1 VKKKD
6 VLNLVKYHCEGND
19 IAFRDTANQIARE
32 FDTSGDY
39 QLADYIMAQLSDA
52 NAFMPQSDD
61 NEPVFLVRMHLDYSK
76 IALPKAIS
84 ADMLGVRNAIQREAG
99 LSKFLLQGPP
109 GTGKTESV
117 KHLAHLL
124 DRELLAV
131 NFDSIIDSKLGQTS
145 KNIGMLFN
153 EIRSFACPEKLLF
166 LFDEIDALA
175 LDRINA
181 NDVREMGRAT
191 SSFLKE
197 FDQLGET
204 FIVFATTNLYD
215 AFDKALI
222 RRFDACID
230 FGRYSGEDLIDL
242 SEFLME
248 ELLRKYSFIGRDMRL
263 FHKIM
268 ESATNLPFPGELKNM
283 LKTCIAFSDVDDEFD
298 YLRRIFKT
306 IRNEEPSNVQ
316 RLYKQG
322 FTVREIERLSGISK
336 STVARSVKGVPDES
350 SS

>member
-1 VKKKD
+1 MKKKD

-19 IAFRDTANQIARE
+19 IAFRDTANLIARE
-32 FDTSGDY
+32 FDASGDY
-39 QLADYIMAQLSDA
+39 QLADYIMAHLSDT
-52 NAFMPQSDD
+52 NAFMPQSED
-61 NEPVFLVRMHLDYSK
+61 NEPIFLIRTRLEYNP
-76 IALPKAIS
+76 IALPQAIS
-84 ADMLGVRNAIQREAG
+84 DDMLGIKNAIQRKVG

-117 KHLAHLL
+117 KHIAHQL

-153 EIRSFACPEKLLF
+153 EIRSFSRPEKLLF

-197 FDQLGET
+197 IDQLGES
-204 FIVFATTNLYD
+204 FIIFATTNLYD

-230 FGRYSGEDLIDL
+230 FGRYTHEDLIDL

-248 ELLRKYSFIGRDMRL
+248 DLLRKYNFIGRDMRL
-263 FHKIM
+263 FHKII
-268 ESATNLPFPGELKNM
+268 ESASHLPFPGELKNA
-283 LKTCIAFSDVDDEFD
+283 LKTCIAFSDADDEFN
-298 YLRRIFKT
+298 YLQRIYKT
-306 IRNEEPSNVQ
+306 LCGEEPSDVVK
-316 RLYKQG
+316 LYKQG
-322 FTVREIERLSGISK
+322 FTIREVERLSGVSK
-336 STVARSVKGVPDES
+336 STVARMIKENAQ
-350 SS
+350 